1 MLQLI
6 AAFLIETLVH
16 AAQLL
21 LLGIDRILLD
31 VMGEL
36 LLAVVGPGL
45 SCMSPA
51 RKKENVQAS

>member
-16 AAQLL
+16 AAQVLL
-21 LLGIDRILLD
+21 SGIGRILLD

-36 LLAVVGPGL
+36 HLAVVGPGL
-45 SCMSPA
+45 SSMSPA
-51 RKKENVQAS
+51 RKAGGI